1 MGWGFKEGLGSVSP
15 VTAILVS
22 TFDRYE
28 ALARWTVDRI
38 RKEWPEHPP
47 VFFSGL
53 SCCTPESLGF
63 EGDSKDW
70 MSVTLQAAEAL
81 QSRGFSHAYLI
92 LDDHPP
98 FGNCN
103 PCFLNEK
110 LPRLASQ
117 INAAHI
123 SLLGY
128 GQHRKQEGLVEV
140 FDVIRLERLPSSYR
154 WKFSLHP
161 GLWNLAD
168 LQFLLEQRMA
178 QYVGRELTPWNFER
192 HQDLAGDQITSHCG
206 TRCHR
211 VHGAESLV
219 QSAPALLLRE
229 AWLRLEADVA
239 MFLAKLI
246 GGMPARTAVE
256 QKTLWRFG
264 HYAGPYPIYW
274 SGCLRQ
280 GKVHADFDKWMS
292 RFGCDDLR
300 QDWDSFVVTFQE
312 SMLESSSI

>member
-1 MGWGFKEGLGSVSP
+1 MGGSFEKGLAGVNIA
-15 VTAILVS
+15 TAILVS

-28 ALARWTVDRI
+28 PLARWTVGRI
-38 RKEWPEHPP
+38 HKEWPEHPP
-47 VFFSGL
+47 IFSSGL
-53 SCCTPESLGF
+53 SCRTPESLGF

-70 MSVTLQAAEAL
+70 MSVTLQAVQAL
-81 QSRGFSHAYLI
+81 RSRGFSHSYLV

-98 FGNCN
+98 VGKCHAL
-103 PCFLNEK
+103 FLNEK

-128 GQHRKQEGLVEV
+128 GQHRKQEGLVER
-140 FDVIRLERLPSSYR
+140 FDGTRLERLPSSYR

-168 LQFLLEQRMA
+168 LQFLLEQRMS
-178 QYVGRELTPWNFER
+178 QYGEWERTPWNFER
-192 HQDLAGDQITSHCG
+192 HRDLTNDPVTILCG
-206 TRCHR
+206 ARCHR
-211 VHGAESLV
+211 VHGVESLV
-219 QSAPALLLRE
+219 QAAPTRLLRE

-239 MFLAKLI
+239 MFLAKLT
-246 GGMPARTAVE
+246 GGQRARTSVE

-280 GKVHADFDKWMS
+280 GKVHADFEKWLA
-292 RFGCDDLR
+292 RFGEDDAR
-300 QDWDSFVVTFQE
+300 RDWDSFVVATNQ
-312 SMLESSSI
+312 SMLESPPL

>member
-1 MGWGFKEGLGSVSP
+1 VGWGSKEGLGSVSP

-28 ALARWTVDRI
+28 ALARWTEDRI
-38 RKEWPEHPP
+38 HKEWPEHPP

-53 SCCTPESLGF
+53 SWCTPESLGF

-70 MSVTLQAAEAL
+70 MSVTIQATQAL
-81 QSRGFSHAYLI
+81 RARGFSHAYLL

-98 FGNCN
+98 VGKCN
-103 PCFLNEK
+103 APFLNEK
-110 LPRLASQ
+110 LPRLALQ

-140 FDVIRLERLPSSYR
+140 FDGIRLERLPSSYR

-178 QYVGRELTPWNFER
+178 QYAGRERTPWNFER
-192 HQDLAGDQITSHCG
+192 HRDLPEDRATSHCG
-206 TRCHR
+206 ARCHR
-211 VHGAESLV
+211 INGVESLV
-219 QSAPALLLRE
+219 EARPMHLLRE
-229 AWLRLEADVA
+229 AWLRFEADVA
-239 MFLAKLI
+239 MFLAKLTA
-246 GGMPARTAVE
+246 GMPARTSME

-264 HYAGPYPIYW
+264 HYAGPYPLYW

-280 GKVHADFDKWMS
+280 GKIHADFEKWLS
-292 RFGCDDLR
+292 RSANKNLKS
-300 QDWDSFVVTFQE
+300 SFEHFQK
-312 SMLESSSI
+312 IYNDCICKKKT

>member
-1 MGWGFKEGLGSVSP
+1 MGGGSKEGLGSVSP

-28 ALARWTVDRI
+28 ALARWTVGRI
-38 RKEWPEHPP
+38 QKEWPEHPP

-53 SCCTPESLGF
+53 SCRTPESLGF

-70 MSVTLQAAEAL
+70 MSVTLQATQAL
-81 QSRGFSHAYLI
+81 LARGFSHAYLL

-98 FGNCN
+98 VGKCN
-103 PCFLNEK
+103 ASFLNEK

-128 GQHRKQEGLVEV
+128 GQHRRREGLVEV
-140 FDVIRLERLPSSYR
+140 FDGIKLERLPSSYR

-161 GLWNLAD
+161 GLWNLTD

-178 QYVGRELTPWNFER
+178 QYVGRERTPWNFER
-192 HQDLAGDQITSHCG
+192 HRDLAGDQISSHCG
-206 TRCHR
+206 DRCHR
-211 VHGAESLV
+211 VHGTESLV
-219 QSAPALLLRE
+219 QTASALLLRE
-229 AWLRLEADVA
+229 AWLRFEADVA

-264 HYAGPYPIYW
+264 HYAGPYPLFW

-280 GKVHADFDKWMS
+280 GKVHVDFDKWMS
-292 RFGCDDLR
+292 RFGSDALR
-300 QDWDSFVVTFQE
+300 QDWDSFVVTFKE
-312 SMLESSSI
+312 SMLESSDK